1 MPHCEDC
8 LRQSPEAGPCYPHTS
23 WRRRLPGA
31 EATCASADCTHV
43 PKRLS
48 TCPSPTA
55 VADPGAPK
63 AGTLA
68 PKSMLCL
75 RLLKQQELV
84 ESTTEHRT
92 NSSEILVS
100 CSGPISQEELSAHPP
115 QLVMGGTAGPEE
127 VHLEMMGVGR
137 WVR

>member
-75 RLLKQQELV
+75 RLLNDKSNKNWLKVQLNTGLTPV
-84 ESTTEHRT
+84 KYWCPAVAPSPKR
-92 NSSEILVS
+92 S
-100 CSGPISQEELSAHPP
+100 CLPTHHSL
-115 QLVMGGTAGPEE
+115 
-127 VHLEMMGVGR
+127 
-137 WVR
+137 